1 MTLLEIALDDV
12 AGARIAELAGADRVE
27 LCSGLDSGGVTP
39 SIGMALAAASA
50 LQRTKLQ
57 RTELQHTEP
66 RGTEL
71 ALLIR
76 PRAGDFVYAPDE
88 VAVMVAD
95 VRALRQAAPVASFVV
110 GALTADGH
118 IDVPVIE
125 ALLEA
130 AGGADVAFHRAFDS
144 SRDLGAS
151 LDRLVQ
157 LGLRRVLTSGGRRTA
172 VDGIPTL
179 RALVERAG
187 DDTVIVAG
195 GGVRPGN
202 VRQIVAETGVPEVHL
217 RAARPRVRPVR
228 WSNPE
233 QDYDVE
239 VLETDGELIAQMRAV
254 LS

>member
-50 LQRTKLQ
+50 LQRLE
-57 RTELQHTEP
+57 R
-66 RGTEL
+66 RGADL

-76 PRAGDFVYAPDE
+76 PRSGDFVYTSDE

-95 VRALRQAAPVASFVV
+95 VHELRRQIPSASFVV
-110 GALTADGH
+110 GALTADGD

-125 ALLEA
+125 RLLDA
-130 AGGADVAFHRAFDS
+130 ASGADVAFHRAVDS
-144 SRDLGAS
+144 TRDLGAS
-151 LDRLVQ
+151 VDLLAQ
-157 LGLRRVLTSGGRRTA
+157 LGVRRVLTSGGRRTA
-172 VDGIPTL
+172 VDGIPSL

-187 DDTVIVAG
+187 DEITIVAG

-202 VRQIVAETGVPEVHL
+202 VRQIVAETRVREVHL
-217 RAARPRVRPVR
+217 RAARPRKRSAR
-228 WSNPE
+228 WNNPE
-233 QDYDVE
+233 QGYDVE
-239 VLETDGELIAQMRAV
+239 LLETDGELVAEMRAL

>member
-12 AGARIAELAGADRVE
+12 AGARIAQLAGADRVE

-50 LQRTKLQ
+50 LQHAQ
-57 RTELQHTEP
+57 
-66 RGTEL
+66 L

-76 PRAGDFVYAPDE
+76 PRAGDFVYTPDE

-110 GALTADGH
+110 GALTADGD
-118 IDVPVIE
+118 IDVPVIRR
-125 ALLEA
+125 LVDA
-130 AGGADVAFHRAFDS
+130 ADGADVAFHRAFDS
-144 SRDLGAS
+144 TRDLGAS
-151 LDRLVQ
+151 LDRLAQ

-172 VDGIPTL
+172 ADGIPTL

-187 DDTVIVAG
+187 DHIAIVAG

-202 VRQIVAETGVPEVHL
+202 VRQIVTETSVPEVHL
-217 RAARPRVRPVR
+217 RASRPRARSVR

-233 QDYDVE
+233 QGYDVE
-239 VLETDGELIAQMRAV
+239 VLETDGELVAQMRAL